1 MKINVPCAEPRR
13 RASETAS
20 FARIF
25 MKKRDPLRWRN
36 RRRLWSRRSTDVWQV
51 CFLSRKEALLSGAS
65 PFVPCLSCF
74 SSLTL
79 PVPTCSRLNSI
90 YGRCAA
96 SETIVP
102 STGGYLYLD
111 RCRFIRFQDNIP
123 PFDPVPGNKLSST
136 RKRFSHFRKMTIRSR
151 NLVDLYKE
159 YPREIDDLFDILF
172 TAILIISLLIRTLVI
187 YALQICRTNRN
198 LQGTVKLDGG

>member
-1 MKINVPCAEPRR
+1 MIRYDG
-13 RASETAS
+13 ETGDVYGRGGRQTFGRSAFSAAKKLS
-20 FARIF
+20 FRGLHRSF
-25 MKKRDPLRWRN
+25 LV
-36 RRRLWSRRSTDVWQV
+36 SR
-51 CFLSRKEALLSGAS
+51 
-65 PFVPCLSCF
+65 SCF

-79 PVPTCSRLNSI
+79 PVPTRSRLNSI

-187 YALQICRTNRN
+187 HALQICRTNRN